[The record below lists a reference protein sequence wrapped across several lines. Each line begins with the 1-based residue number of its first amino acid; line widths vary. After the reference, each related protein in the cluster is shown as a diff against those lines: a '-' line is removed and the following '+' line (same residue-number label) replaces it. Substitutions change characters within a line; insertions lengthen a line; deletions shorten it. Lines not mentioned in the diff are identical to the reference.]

1 MHKNGQAIKIKKLLG
16 YFAFDTGAFSPGNYK
31 GVFVIVHILPPKY
44 QKNSMVILRL
54 LLIAFNVAV
63 VTYLVYRMFQV
74 IKDPYMTQGRKTLIV
89 VTGVVLLLAPFSMF
103 FGIMNA
109 SFLYFMIYPVAL
121 SLFLYLIREVDSG
134 S

>member
-1 MHKNGQAIKIKKLLG
+1 
-16 YFAFDTGAFSPGNYK
+16 
-31 GVFVIVHILPPKY
+31 
-44 QKNSMVILRL
+44 MVILRL

-89 VTGVVLLLAPFSMF
+89 VTGVVLLLSPFSMF

-109 SFLYFMIYPVAL
+109 SFLYFMIYPVAI